1 MKPQI
6 NPGDG
11 DRFTISLDDAQQR
24 ITNWQGDQTLIKN
37 ALSQNLPLRNSPVLN
52 INAFTFDL
60 ADITDLIVRIGLY
73 NASTPPPAEPIN
85 GIRFYLGKVVTPT
98 IPEPPY
104 SCLVAVGVSG
114 FEPNENVGGDDII
127 TLPSAH
133 SKPPTLEESIFDF
146 SYPCP
151 TTCADP
157 GKGIM
162 DL

>member
-1 MKPQI
+1 MKTQTVSD
-6 NPGDG
+6 DG
-11 DRFTISLDDAQQR
+11 NRFTITLDDAQQR
-24 ITNWQGDQTLIKN
+24 VTNWQGDQALIRN
-37 ALSQNLPLRNSPVLN
+37 ALVQNLPLHNSPVLN

-60 ADITDLIVRIGLY
+60 ADLTDLITRIALY
-73 NASTPPPAEPIN
+73 NNSNPPIGDPIN
-85 GIRFYLGKVVTPT
+85 GIRFYLGKVVNTT

-104 SCLVAVGVSG
+104 SCLVAVGVSN
-114 FEPNENVGGDDII
+114 FAPNENVGGNDII

-162 DL
+162 DM